1 MNDPYFFGYGSL
13 VNQSTHSYPNARHA
27 TLKGWRRAWVRT
39 DAREVVFLT
48 AVPAVGHQI
57 DGLIAAVPDADWNAL
72 DARESGYQR
81 ISSDG
86 KVTHVGGPVSAIA
99 HYAVD
104 PGDMR
109 SDGPHVILLSY
120 LDVVVQGYLHEFGPA
135 GVQAFFDT
143 TDGWDT
149 TIHNDRA
156 APVYPRAQALSAEET
171 ALVDQHL
178 TRLAARVQ

>member
-1 MNDPYFFGYGSL
+1 MSDPFFFGYGSL

-27 TLKGWRRAWVRT
+27 TLSGWRRAWVRT

-48 AVPAVGHQI
+48 AVPAAGHQI
-57 DGLIAAVPDADWNAL
+57 DGLIAAVPDADWDAL
-72 DARESGYQR
+72 DLRESGYRR

-86 KVTHVGGPVSAIA
+86 NVSHVGQPISEIA
-99 HYAVD
+99 HYAVHSS
-104 PGDMR
+104 DMR
-109 SDGPHVILLSY
+109 SGGPHVILLSY
-120 LDVVVQGYLHEFGPA
+120 LDVVVQGYLREFGA
-135 GVQAFFDT
+135 SGVQAFFDT

-156 APVYPRAQALSAEET
+156 TPIYPRAQSLSADET

-178 TRLAARVQ
+178 LRLAARVQ